1 MAYLVTGGA
10 GFIGSHLC
18 ERLVKE
24 GSEIICVDNFNDFY
38 DPLIKRRNVEGLQK
52 KANFKL
58 YELDILDFPKLQAVF
73 EQNDID
79 VIIHLAARAGVRPS
93 IKEPLLYQE
102 VNVRGTL
109 NLLELARR
117 FNVPKFVFASSSSVY
132 GNNKKVPFSEQD
144 NVDNPVS
151 PYAATKKAGE
161 LLAYTYHHLYDISI
175 SCIRFFTVYGPRQ
188 RPDMAIHKFTK
199 LIDQGKKVPIFG
211 DGNSQR
217 DYTYISDIIDGLCSA
232 IEYCQGYEIYNLG
245 DSRTVEL
252 KEVIQHIE
260 NLLDKKARLDF
271 KPFQAGD
278 VWITYADISKAKA
291 QLKYQPKIMFEK
303 GMQNFIDWY
312 KSEGRNLSA

>member
-24 GSEIICVDNFNDFY
+24 GNEIICVDNFNDFY

-260 NLLDKKARLDF
+260 NLLNKKARLDF

>member
-38 DPLIKRRNVEGLQK
+38 DPLIKRRNVKGLQK

-260 NLLDKKARLDF
+260 NLLNKKARLDF

>member
-245 DSRTVEL
+245 DSRTIEL

-260 NLLDKKARLDF
+260 NLLNKKARLDF

>member
-24 GSEIICVDNFNDFY
+24 GSEIVCVDNFNDFY

-260 NLLDKKARLDF
+260 NLLNKKARLDF

>member
-38 DPLIKRRNVEGLQK
+38 DPLIKRRNIEGLQK

-260 NLLDKKARLDF
+260 NLLNKKARLDF